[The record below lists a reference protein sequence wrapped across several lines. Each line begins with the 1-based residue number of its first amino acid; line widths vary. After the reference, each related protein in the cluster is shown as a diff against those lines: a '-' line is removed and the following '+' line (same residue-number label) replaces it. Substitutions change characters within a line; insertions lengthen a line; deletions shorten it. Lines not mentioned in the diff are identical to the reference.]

1 MIDGL
6 RKGDIPTAKEM
17 EAEASLNLTESVLK
31 AYLESNGFVPGNPPS
46 QCNRWNYSAFFRR
59 YLQRACFHLRP

>member
-17 EAEASLNLTESVLK
+17 ESESRLNLTEAVLA
-31 AYLESNGFVPGNPPS
+31 AYLTSHGYTPCPPPPITKETG
-46 QCNRWNYSAFFRR
+46 R
-59 YLQRACFHLRP
+59 